1 MSLITINYSDFVDIL
16 THSELNPLAN
26 KDFIEMAIKKQV
38 VIFDVDNHYHYIIDG
53 LSASPDNCREILK
66 YKKRVLIGY
75 TGIAQYL
82 QIPDTVV
89 LKYIS
94 LMKINPIIVLNDL
107 SGDGIYLFDQFESKL
122 KELVMKFGIDETE
135 AQLKLG
141 VTSESFQ
148 KIKGNI
154 KYETSGKFLSDL
166 VDSFFRSYLPKHTV
180 FTTRKAAIEC
190 FVKNYNQQNG
200 SDIIIQFCEDCTS
213 SDKHPASDTCSQC
226 KKYLCPRHAHWLPDQ
241 KVSIFSPL
249 KVCQN
254 CLDNLGDNK

>member
-26 KDFIEMAIKKQV
+26 KDFIEMAIKKQL

-53 LSASPDNCREILK
+53 LSSSPDNCREILK

-154 KYETSGKFLSDL
+154 KYETSGKFLPDL
-166 VDSFFRSYLPKHTV
+166 VDSFFSFLSPETYSFHHSKGCNRM
-180 FTTRKAAIEC
+180 FRKELQPTKW
-190 FVKNYNQQNG
+190 FRYYN
-200 SDIIIQFCEDCTS
+200 SV
-213 SDKHPASDTCSQC
+213 
-226 KKYLCPRHAHWLPDQ
+226 L
-241 KVSIFSPL
+241 
-249 KVCQN
+249 
-254 CLDNLGDNK
+254 